1 MAWYWT
7 TLIILG
13 YLIIGIVMALILKK
27 NRTINEF
34 LGLEYPV
41 PLCGTALLWPIVLI
55 GLIIFVLMSGLG
67 LFIKWLDQKMF
78 AKKNGK

>member
-27 NRTINEF
+27 NKSINKF
-34 LGLEYPV
+34 LGLEEPV
-41 PLCGTALLWPIVLI
+41 PLCGTALIWPIILV
-55 GLIIFVLMSGLG
+55 GLVVFVLMSGLG
-67 LFIKWLDQKMF
+67 LFIKWIDQKI
-78 AKKNGK
+78 

>member
-1 MAWYWT
+1 MAWYWIA
-7 TLIILG
+7 LNILG

-41 PLCGTALLWPIVLI
+41 PLCGTALLWPIVLV

-67 LFIKWLDQKMF
+67 LFIKWIDQKI
-78 AKKNGK
+78 

>member
-1 MAWYWT
+1 MSWYCI
-7 TLIILG
+7 TLNILG

-55 GLIIFVLMSGLG
+55 GIIIFVLMSGLG
-67 LFIKWLDQKMF
+67 LFIKWIDQKIGR
-78 AKKNGK
+78 KER

>member
-1 MAWYWT
+1 
-7 TLIILG
+7 
-13 YLIIGIVMALILKK
+13 MALILKK

-55 GLIIFVLMSGLG
+55 GIIIFVLMSGLG
-67 LFIKWLDQKMF
+67 LFIK
-78 AKKNGK
+78 

>member
-27 NRTINEF
+27 NSTINEF

-41 PLCGTALLWPIVLI
+41 PLCGTALIWPIVLI
-55 GLIIFVLMSGLG
+55 GLVIFILMCGLG
-67 LFIKWLDQKMF
+67 LFMKRLDEKF
-78 AKKNGK
+78 SKK

>member
-1 MAWYWT
+1 MSWYCI
-7 TLIILG
+7 TLNILG

-55 GLIIFVLMSGLG
+55 GIIIFVLMSGLG
-67 LFIKWLDQKMF
+67 LFIK
-78 AKKNGK
+78 

>member
-1 MAWYWT
+1 MAWYWIA
-7 TLIILG
+7 LNILG

-67 LFIKWLDQKMF
+67 LFIKWIDQKIGC
-78 AKKNGK
+78 KEK

>member
-27 NRTINEF
+27 NKTINEF

-41 PLCGTALLWPIVLI
+41 PLCGTALIWPIVLI
-55 GLIIFVLMSGLG
+55 GLVILILMCGLG
-67 LFIKWLDQKMF
+67 LFMKWLDEKF
-78 AKKNGK
+78 SKK

>member
-27 NRTINEF
+27 NSTINKF
-34 LGLEYPV
+34 LGLEEPV
-41 PLCGTALLWPIVLI
+41 PLCGTALIWPIILV
-55 GLIIFVLMSGLG
+55 GLVIFILMCELG
-67 LFIKWLDQKMF
+67 LFIQWLDEKF
-78 AKKNGK
+78 SKK